1 MASYSSRATRRCP
14 GSVAKKSYLPVCS
27 YRCVPREHPE
37 GPVSDLRCALGTL
50 TSASVRTNSGAIMAD
65 VPHVSRGA
73 GAEEQTLALHLFASP
88 RERVFT
94 YMRRAYQAHYSMDT
108 TLSQRAAV

>member
-1 MASYSSRATRRCP
+1 
-14 GSVAKKSYLPVCS
+14 
-27 YRCVPREHPE
+27 
-37 GPVSDLRCALGTL
+37 VSDLRCALGTL

-108 TLSQRAAV
+108 TLSQRAAVLRQQFSIWLYGIMGGDMGKGRQGLIRRRCQWLSR

>member
-1 MASYSSRATRRCP
+1 
-14 GSVAKKSYLPVCS
+14 
-27 YRCVPREHPE
+27 
-37 GPVSDLRCALGTL
+37 
-50 TSASVRTNSGAIMAD
+50 
-65 VPHVSRGA
+65 VSRGA

-108 TLSQRAAV
+108 TLSQRAAVLRQQS